1 VGITI
6 GSREVPGRRPVTRDD
21 DDDDNIIIIVI
32 IIIIKNYK
40 KIATLGTG
48 NILRKVLVQKYKT
61 YFTGN
66 VTLHV
71 P

>member
-1 VGITI
+1 M
-6 GSREVPGRRPVTRDD
+6 TRDD